1 MVAAPTSVR
10 PPLTKG
16 TIMTSSTLLHRGAL
30 AAILVAGCLAAPAAV
45 AQPPDHGSSVK
56 ARARA
61 NVYVPPSPDTA
72 TEQGQ
77 RWLETHPA
85 PHDLPDTHKTANVYV
100 PPAGEQAPIA
110 GESYAAEVGSLSD
123 EQLAAAYGTAIPTW
137 IPTSASTP
145 VASDDGAGPW
155 AVIGL
160 ALGGAALLGGA
171 RLARVRR
178 AGRPPPT
185 VALERGGWR
194 RSRAAPPRR
203 GVTGLRT
210 RGRRC
215 VRAARRPTPRG

>member
-1 MVAAPTSVR
+1 
-10 PPLTKG
+10 
-16 TIMTSSTLLHRGAL
+16 MTSSTLLHRGAL

-85 PHDLPDTHKTANVYV
+85 PHDLPDAHKTANVYV

-110 GESYAAEVGSLSD
+110 GGSYAAEVGSLSD
-123 EQLAAAYGTAIPTW
+123 GQLAAAYGTAIPTW

-145 VASDDGAGPW
+145 VASDDDGAGPW

-171 RLARVRR
+171 SLALVRR
-178 AGRPPPT
+178 ARRARRT
-185 VALERGGWR
+185 VA
-194 RSRAAPPRR
+194 
-203 GVTGLRT
+203 
-210 RGRRC
+210 
-215 VRAARRPTPRG
+215 